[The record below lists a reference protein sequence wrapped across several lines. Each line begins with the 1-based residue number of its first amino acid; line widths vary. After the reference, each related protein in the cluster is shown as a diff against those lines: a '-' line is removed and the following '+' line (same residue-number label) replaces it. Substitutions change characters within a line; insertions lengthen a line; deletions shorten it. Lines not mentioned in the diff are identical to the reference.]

1 MSNQAERIRAAL
13 LRFKAAQ
20 PGEGNGETG
29 PAKSDR
35 QLVIID
41 ERNLAAL
48 SPSGVNVHAA
58 ESLGPAKQTRARA
71 LGKQA

>member
-1 MSNQAERIRAAL
+1 MSDQAERIRAAL

-29 PAKSDR
+29 QPEPER
-35 QLVIID
+35 QLVIVD

-48 SPSGVNVHAA
+48 LPQGVNLRLPEA
-58 ESLGPAKQTRARA
+58 ERRAQVS
-71 LGKQA
+71 GKHR